1 MIAALFLGVL
11 TTFPLIST
19 EASPVTI
26 KSCEVAYI
34 DSSGGVET
42 VSLQTTN
49 GVTVK
54 AQNTSTKTI
63 TSFTVAG
70 SYNGYKVVD
79 TWAGTLLPNAM
90 LSVWKHYNQ
99 LPYSGSK
106 AECHVTKVTYSDGTT
121 WSAGAM

>member
-34 DSSGGVET
+34 DQTGGVET
-42 VSLQTTN
+42 ASLQYTN
-49 GVTVK
+49 GVTVT
-54 AQNTSTKTI
+54 AENTSDKPI
-63 TSFTVAG
+63 SSFTVSG

-79 TWAGTLLPNAM
+79 TWSGTLLPKGM

-106 AECHVTKVTYSDGTT
+106 AQCHVTKVTYSDGTT

>member
-19 EASPVTI
+19 EASPITI

-34 DSSGGVET
+34 DASGGVATAE
-42 VSLQTTN
+42 LQYTN
-49 GVTVK
+49 GVTVT
-54 AQNTSTKTI
+54 AENTSAKSI
-63 TSFTVAG
+63 SSFTIAG

-79 TWAGTLLPNAM
+79 TLAGTLLPKGM

-99 LPYSGSK
+99 LPYAGSK
-106 AECHVTKVTYSDGTT
+106 AECHVTKATFADGTT